1 MTGTNNAT
9 AEKELNAIAYTLLTS
24 MKGQHQGSVEIE
36 VLWSTMNYLKG
47 NPSASIEEACNF
59 GINEWLK

>member
-1 MTGTNNAT
+1 MTKANTDIAK
-9 AEKELNAIAYTLLTS
+9 KELDTIAYTLLTA
-24 MKGQHQGSVEIE
+24 MKGQHQNSVEVE

-59 GINEWLK
+59 GINEWLE

>member
-1 MTGTNNAT
+1 MTEIAKDAT
-9 AEKELNAIAYTLLTS
+9 KKELDTIAYTLLTS
-24 MKGQHQGSVEIE
+24 MKGQHQPSMEVE